1 MKFLS
6 FLIAI
11 IIICPLIA
19 LFITYFICRK
29 MRLNST
35 KAFGFAAD
43 VATFLLFFSVPMAV
57 ASIWKVSI
65 VIPLI
70 IMAIFIAITFT
81 YIDWR
86 TKKEIEVKSLLRK
99 IWRFQFLVLST
110 AYIVICI
117 VGVIQS
123 VIEYL
128 QAV

>member
-19 LFITYFICRK
+19 LFSTYFICRK

-86 TKKEIEVKSLLRK
+86 TKKEIAVPQLLKK
-99 IWRFQFLVLST
+99 IWRVYFILLSVSYFFIFIAGLTLNVL
-110 AYIVICI
+110 
-117 VGVIQS
+117 
-123 VIEYL
+123 EYV
-128 QAV
+128 AM

>member
-1 MKFLS
+1 M
-6 FLIAI
+6 
-11 IIICPLIA
+11 
-19 LFITYFICRK
+19 
-29 MRLNST
+29 
-35 KAFGFAAD
+35 
-43 VATFLLFFSVPMAV
+43 MAM
-57 ASIWKVSI
+57 I
-65 VIPLI
+65 
-70 IMAIFIAITFT
+70 FT

-86 TKKEIEVKSLLRK
+86 TKKEIEVKSLLKK

>member
-19 LFITYFICRK
+19 LVITYFVCRK
-29 MRLNST
+29 LRLSNA

-43 VATFLLFFSVPMAV
+43 VVTFLLFFSVPMAV
-57 ASIWKVSI
+57 ASIWDISI

-86 TKKEIEVKSLLRK
+86 TKKEIVVPQLLKK
-99 IWRFQFLVLST
+99 IWRVYFILLSVSYFFIFIAGLTLNVL
-110 AYIVICI
+110 
-117 VGVIQS
+117 
-123 VIEYL
+123 EY
-128 QAV
+128 VTM